1 MESIKITK
9 VARVSLTMSVVVVIA
24 VSASSA
30 SAYFQTGSVSVSST
44 KSTAV
49 INASCKKVGVKQ
61 GLFTCQKVKVKL
73 VLVRTKTNTA
83 TNTTTST
90 IASTTTSTIA
100 STTTI
105 PVTTTVL
112 ATTLNKSLCLKAT
125 YTAEVTNLT
134 CSADSINFNSTGLP
148 VPTNT
153 KMVGITGTNQQYPRP
168 HSYQFTFPLTPGIS
182 ASPTTPDSG
191 AIGVA
196 INGVP
201 LFSPWDQAAVRNHTL
216 DTGELDVC
224 GGHAGRGDDYHYHIA
239 PKCLIDTLGENHV
252 DVAKLPIGIANDGNP
267 ILALGWFRS
276 ANNIESKLDSCR
288 GMKDTNG
295 VYFYN
300 VQTVSKWDVLNCF
313 TNKVVNTSRD
323 SWTSRTDSQG
333 KAITGAKAAMTIT
346 EFSTVV
352 ASGVTGYVM
361 KGTLRSQKVIQTD
374 QSVSTLSSATAIFYF
389 SSSCYAEFF
398 EPSSGFA
405 AGSVFYELVKTGC
418 PQGFSPDSLPLLSAY
433 AGPTITKRV
442 AS

>member
-1 MESIKITK
+1 MKILERTRM
-9 VARVSLTMSVVVVIA
+9 VLTMSVLVILA
-24 VSASSA
+24 VSVSSA
-30 SAYFQTGSVSVSST
+30 SAYFQAESGGVAST
-44 KSTAV
+44 RSAV
-49 INASCKKVGVKQ
+49 VVGASCKKVGVKQ
-61 GLFTCQKVKVKL
+61 GLFTCQKVKGKL
-73 VLVRTKTNTA
+73 VLVRTKTDTSK
-83 TNTTTST
+83 NTTTN
-90 IASTTTSTIA
+90 TIA

-112 ATTLNKSLCLKAT
+112 ASGVITLVKSLCLSAT
-125 YTAEVTNLT
+125 YTAQVTNLG
-134 CSADSINFNSTGLP
+134 CSADSINFSSTGLP
-148 VPTNT
+148 LSTNT

-168 HSYQFTFPLTPGIS
+168 HSYQFTFPLTPGAS

-216 DTGELDVC
+216 DMGELDIC

-239 PKCLIDTLGENHV
+239 PKCLIDTLGEKHV
-252 DVAKLPIGIANDGNP
+252 DESKLPVGIANDGNP
-267 ILALGWFRS
+267 ILALGWFRTS
-276 ANNIESKLDSCR
+276 NNVESKLDSCR

-300 VQTVSKWDVLNCF
+300 VQTVSKWDTLNCF
-313 TNKVVNTSRD
+313 TNKVVQTSRD

-333 KAITGAKAAMTIT
+333 KNITGAKVAMTIT
-346 EFSTVV
+346 DFSTVV
-352 ASGVTGYVM
+352 ASGVTGYIM

-389 SSSCYAEFF
+389 NSSCYAEFF
-398 EPSSGFA
+398 EPASGFA
-405 AGSVFYELVKTGC
+405 GGSVFYELVKTGC

>member
-1 MESIKITK
+1 
-9 VARVSLTMSVVVVIA
+9 MSGLA
-24 VSASSA
+24 
-30 SAYFQTGSVSVSST
+30 T
-44 KSTAV
+44 KSSGVAG
-49 INASCKKVGVKQ
+49 ASCKKVGVKQ
-61 GLFTCQKVKVKL
+61 GLFTCKKVKGKL
-73 VLVRTKTNTA
+73 VLVRTTA
-83 TNTTTST
+83 T
-90 IASTTTSTIA
+90 TIA

-112 ATTLNKSLCLKAT
+112 ASGAITLVKSLCSNAT
-125 YTAEVTNLT
+125 YTVQVTNLSCT
-134 CSADSINFNSTGLP
+134 ANLIKFNSTGLP
-148 VPTNT
+148 ASTNT
-153 KMVGITGTNQQYPRP
+153 QMVGITGTNQQYPRP
-168 HSYQFTFPLTPGIS
+168 HSYQFTFPLTPGAS
-182 ASPTTPDSG
+182 ASPTTPDAG

-201 LFSPWDQAAVRNHTL
+201 LFSQWDQAAVRNHTL

-276 ANNIESKLDSCR
+276 ANNVESKLDSCR

-295 VYFYN
+295 IYFYN

-333 KAITGAKAAMTIT
+333 KAITGAKVAMTIT
-346 EFSTVV
+346 EFTTVV

-374 QSVSTLSSATAIFYF
+374 QSVSTLSSTTAIFYF
-389 SSSCYAEFF
+389 SSTCYAEFF
-398 EPSSGFA
+398 EAENKG
-405 AGSVFYELVKTGC
+405 GSVFYELVKTSC
-418 PQGFSPDSLPLLSAY
+418 PQGFNPDSLPLLSAY
-433 AGPTITKRV
+433 AGPTLTKRV